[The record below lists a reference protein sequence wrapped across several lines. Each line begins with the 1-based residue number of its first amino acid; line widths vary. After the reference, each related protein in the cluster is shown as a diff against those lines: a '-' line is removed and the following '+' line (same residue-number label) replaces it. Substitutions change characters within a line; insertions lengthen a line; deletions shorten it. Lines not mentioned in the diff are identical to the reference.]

1 MSNSGIAFHRFVT
14 FMLMLIVLIVL
25 VNSLPRVVMYGIA
38 GWQLGA
44 WGKILYD
51 WIMERTID
59 SSGEE

>member
-1 MSNSGIAFHRFVT
+1 MV
-14 FMLMLIVLIVL
+14 IVLIVL
-25 VNSLPRVVMYGIA
+25 VNSLPRVIMYGIA

-59 SSGEE
+59 SSEEE